1 MTQVL
6 KFQNGGGGWIA
17 LFSFARSCGVE
28 PDGSHLRRNATPY
41 AVASGIPH
49 PQTKK
54 RTCVMTQALKFQNGG
69 GGW

>member
-1 MTQVL
+1 MVVGDGL
-6 KFQNGGGGWIA
+6 R
-17 LFSFARSCGVE
+17 SFHSRAPAVSNQ
-28 PDGSHLRRNATPY
+28 DGSHLRRNAAPY

-69 GGW
+69 GGWTH

>member
-1 MTQVL
+1 MTQAL

-17 LFSFARSCGVE
+17 LFSFARTCGVE
-28 PDGSHLRRNATPY
+28 PDGSHLRRNAAPY

-54 RTCVMTQALKFQNGG
+54 GPAL
-69 GGW
+69 